1 MSDKNTPDPAAVR
14 VGAARILEAHAEVIR
29 ALVNGGE
36 RALREFTQDERQ
48 HPAARRA
55 VAEWLAKA
63 PASPWGMEEVV
74 QLFAVVGE
82 AVRIAEM
89 EKLGRRA

>member
-1 MSDKNTPDPAAVR
+1 MSNKKTAAPDAVR
-14 VGAARILEAHAEVIR
+14 DGAARILHAHTEVIR

-36 RALREFTQDERQ
+36 PALREFAQDEKQ

-63 PASPWGMEEVV
+63 PPPPWGMQEVV
-74 QLFAVVGE
+74 AIFAVVGD
-82 AVRIAEM
+82 AVRLAEM
-89 EKLGRRA
+89 EKLGQQS